1 MIGQEIRCLKNVGFF
16 ELNKANSKCQSLNAN
31 QILPRNRQET
41 DDFVSALLSL
51 GLDSID
57 GNTLVSIGIH
67 NTTTDGG
74 WRDFTG
80 QLITYFNWLPNEP
93 DNLGGN
99 QSYAGF
105 QISGLNGIG
114 WADYSGMN
122 KLNVICTRARGHSQ
136 GKEYII
142 V

>member
-1 MIGQEIRCLKNVGFF
+1 MIGNEVRCLKKVGIFQ
-16 ELNKANSKCQSLNAN
+16 LNEASSKCQSLNAS
-31 QILPRNRQET
+31 QIVPRNRQET
-41 DDFVSALLSL
+41 DDLVSTLLSL
-51 GLDSID
+51 DLDLD
-57 GNTLVSIGIH
+57 NGYTWVSIGIQ
-67 NTTTDGG
+67 NTTKEGG

-80 QLITYFNWLPNEP
+80 RLLSYFNWLPNEP